1 MLHEIHGKEMER
13 LFGANVK
20 HLAIE
25 QLQSDEEST
34 DSEEGE
40 REKSDKLRVVRPT
53 WRSARVK
60 KKLKKKKKKIQPNS
74 ILIF

>member
-1 MLHEIHGKEMER
+1 MER
-13 LFGANVK
+13 IYGTDVK

-53 WRSARVK
+53 WRSAKVK
-60 KKLKKKKKKIQPNS
+60 KKN
-74 ILIF
+74 